1 MSNRAFREP
10 RRATPTSEQLEAARN
25 QVLRDV
31 IAADLH
37 AVFVG
42 INPSL
47 YSTATG
53 HHFARPGNRFWPSL
67 HAGGWTDRLLSPEE
81 DESLLDYDCG
91 LTNMVE
97 RTTAK
102 ASELSAEDYKQGRA
116 KLERLIE
123 RYKPRKL
130 VVLGITSFAKAFDCR
145 DTKVGR
151 RPDSIGGAS
160 VWILPNPSGLNAHY
174 QLPDFAKLFRMV
186 RESD

>member
-1 MSNRAFREP
+1 MPNRSSSK
-10 RRATPTSEQLEAARN
+10 RRARPTPEQLEAART
-25 QVLRDV
+25 QFLRDV
-31 IAADLH
+31 IAPDLH

-53 HHFARPGNRFWPSL
+53 HHFARPGNRFWPAL
-67 HAGGWTDRLLSPEE
+67 HAGGWTDRLLDPEE
-81 DESLLDYDCG
+81 DATLLDYGCG

-102 ASELSAEDYKQGRA
+102 ASELTRKDYEQGRE
-116 KLERLIE
+116 KLESLVNQYR
-123 RYKPRKL
+123 PRKL

-145 DTKVGR
+145 DATVGCSR
-151 RPDSIGGAS
+151 ETISGAS

-186 RESD
+186 RESE